1 MNTRPDVSPYR
12 FFAIAATGTFLGTLE
27 GSILNVAL
35 PTIASELQIAVDTVA
50 WVVLAYSLTLVS
62 LMMVYGAWAGRRG
75 YYFAYRY
82 GYTVFLV
89 GTAICAFSQGF
100 YILLA
105 GRVIQATGS
114 AMLQAVGM
122 GLITT
127 VFPARQRGK
136 GIGLMAMVVAAGLM
150 SGPPLGGLLLE
161 VWPWQS
167 IFWASLPIGAVGLL
181 LSFLFLR
188 HLEVPL
194 RKKPLHL
201 AGAVSLSATLLS
213 VMLWLSLIDEY
224 PITDWRLLGL
234 AAIFIVALILFL
246 RHELNPETAL
256 IGFRI
261 FRNRQFSTAVA
272 AMFLMFSA
280 LGGTMILIPFYL
292 QDIRHYSPQIV
303 GLFLIILPVTMVF
316 FAPAAG
322 RISDRIG
329 YRFLTSFGMAVLLGG
344 LYMIF
349 HWEPKTPD
357 IFLIL
362 SLILVG
368 LGVAVFNSP
377 NSSAMMGSV
386 SDSQRTVASSIL
398 STTRV
403 IGMAFGIALSTAI
416 FAYYRRK
423 YQGLGGEAVSFIASY
438 HQVLKATMTMA
449 GLGMLLCLTRSNRA
463 NPPDETANKSVDSGG
478 LGL

>member
-1 MNTRPDVSPYR
+1 M
-12 FFAIAATGTFLGTLE
+12 
-27 GSILNVAL
+27 NVAL
-35 PTIASELQIAVDTVA
+35 PTIADELQVAVDTVA

-82 GYTVFLV
+82 GYTIFLV
-89 GTAICAFSQGF
+89 GTAICAVSQGF
-100 YILLA
+100 YMLVA
-105 GRVIQATGS
+105 GRVVQATGS

-127 VFPARQRGK
+127 VFPQERRGK

-167 IFWASLPIGAVGLL
+167 IFWVSLPVGALGLL

-188 HLEVPL
+188 KLEVPL
-194 RKKPLHL
+194 RKRPLHL
-201 AGAVSLSATLLS
+201 TGAVSLSATLLS

-224 PITDWRLLGL
+224 PVDDWRLIGL
-234 AAIFIVALILFL
+234 AALFVVALISFL
-246 RHELNPETAL
+246 RHELKLETAL
-256 IGFRI
+256 IGFQI
-261 FRNRQFSTAVA
+261 FKNRQFSTAVG
-272 AMFLMFSA
+272 AMFLMFAA

-292 QDIRHYSPQIV
+292 QDIRGYSPRIV

-316 FAPAAG
+316 FAPTAG

-349 HWEPKTPD
+349 NWEPKTPD
-357 IFLIL
+357 INLIL
-362 SLILVG
+362 SLVAIG

-386 SDSQRTVASSIL
+386 SDTQRTVASSIL

-403 IGMAFGIALSTAI
+403 IGMAIGIALSTAI

-423 YQGLGGEAVSFIASY
+423 YQGLGGEAVSFMASY

-449 GLGMLLCLTRSNRA
+449 GVGMVLCLTRRNRA
-463 NPPDETANKSVDSGG
+463 SPPEEAG
-478 LGL
+478 

>member
-1 MNTRPDVSPYR
+1 LSSLSHESPYR
-12 FFAIAATGTFLGTLE
+12 YFAIAATGTFLGTLE

-35 PTIASELQIAVDTVA
+35 PTIADELNVAVDTVA

-89 GTAICAFSQGF
+89 GTAICAMSQGF
-100 YILLA
+100 YILVA

-114 AMLQAVGM
+114 AMLQAIGM
-122 GLITT
+122 GLVTT
-127 VFPARQRGK
+127 VFPAERRGK
-136 GIGLMAMVVAAGLM
+136 GIGLMAMIVAAGLM

-161 VWPWQS
+161 IFPWQS
-167 IFWASLPIGAVGLL
+167 IFWLSLPIGGLGLL

-188 HLEVPL
+188 RLEVPL
-194 RKKPLHL
+194 RKRPLHIR
-201 AGAVSLSATLLS
+201 GAVSLSATLLS

-224 PITDWRLLGL
+224 PVGDWRLIGL
-234 AAIFIVALILFL
+234 AVVFVVALVSFL

-256 IGFRI
+256 IGFQI
-261 FRNRQFSTAVA
+261 FNNRQFSTAVA

-292 QDIRHYSPQIV
+292 QDIRGYSPQIV
-303 GLFLIILPVTMVF
+303 GLFLIILPVTMAF

-322 RISDRIG
+322 RLSDRIG
-329 YRFLTSFGMAVLLGG
+329 YRFLTSFGMAVLLGA

-349 HWEPKTPD
+349 NWEPDTPNGY
-357 IFLIL
+357 LIM
-362 SLILVG
+362 SLTGMG

-386 SDSQRTVASSIL
+386 SDRRRTVASSIL

-403 IGMAFGIALSTAI
+403 IGMAFGIAVSTAI
-416 FAYYRRK
+416 FAYFRK
-423 YQGLGGEAVSFIASY
+423 KYGGLGGEAVSFIASY

-449 GLGMLLCLTRSNRA
+449 GLGMLLCLTRRNRVT
-463 NPPDETANKSVDSGG
+463 PPEEPNKSVDNSRSE
-478 LGL
+478 L

>member
-1 MNTRPDVSPYR
+1 MNKTSISPYR

-35 PTIASELQIAVDTVA
+35 PTIADELQVAVDTVA
-50 WVVLAYSLTLVS
+50 WVVLAYTLTLVS
-62 LMMVYGAWAGRRG
+62 LMMVYGAWAGHRG

-82 GYTVFLV
+82 GYTIFLI
-89 GTAICAFSQGF
+89 GTAICAVSQGF
-100 YILLA
+100 YMLVA

-127 VFPARQRGK
+127 VFPPERRGK

-150 SGPPLGGLLLE
+150 SGPPLGGFLLE

-167 IFWASLPIGAVGLL
+167 IFWVSLPVGGAGLL

-188 HLEVPL
+188 RLEVPL

-201 AGAVSLSATLLS
+201 TAAVSLSATLLS

-224 PITDWRLLGL
+224 PAGDWRLMGL
-234 AAIFIVALILFL
+234 AAIFVVAVVSFI
-246 RHELNPETAL
+246 RQESDPDTAL
-256 IGFRI
+256 IGLQI
-261 FRNRQFSTAVA
+261 FNNRQFSTAVA
-272 AMFLMFSA
+272 AMFLMFAA
-280 LGGTMILIPFYL
+280 LGGTTILIPFYL
-292 QDIRHYSPQIV
+292 QDVRHYSPRII
-303 GLFLIILPVTMVF
+303 GLFLIILPVTMAF
-316 FAPAAG
+316 IAPVAG

-329 YRFLTSFGMAVLLGG
+329 YRFLTSFGMALLLGG

-349 HWEPKTPD
+349 NWQPRTPD
-357 IFLIL
+357 LHLVL
-362 SLILVG
+362 SLVAVG

-386 SDSQRTVASSIL
+386 PETQRTVASSIL

-403 IGMAFGIALSTAI
+403 IGMSFGIAASTAI
-416 FAYYRRK
+416 FAWFQRK
-423 YQGLGGEAVSFIASY
+423 YHGLGGEGVAFMASY

-449 GLGMLLCLTRSNRA
+449 GLGMALCLTRRNRVS
-463 NPPDETANKSVDSGG
+463 PPEESANKSVDNTG
-478 LGL
+478 LQL